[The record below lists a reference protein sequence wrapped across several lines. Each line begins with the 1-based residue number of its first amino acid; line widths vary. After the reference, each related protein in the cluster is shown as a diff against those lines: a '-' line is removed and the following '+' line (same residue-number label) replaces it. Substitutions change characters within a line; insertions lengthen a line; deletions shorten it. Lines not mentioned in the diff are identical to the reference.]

1 MKKALHLLIGLL
13 LCSPAGAAD
22 VWCGGRIALVMADH
36 PSCGGNMAFKTDAT
50 GGQGGVWM
58 CTKSKEGS
66 SLVLAA
72 FLSEKTVGAFIEGSD
87 VGGVCTSLPSY
98 RNISYVI
105 INP

>member
-1 MKKALHLLIGLL
+1 MRSALRLSIGLL
-13 LCSPAGAAD
+13 ACSTAGAAD
-22 VWCGGRIALVMADH
+22 FNCGGRIARVMADH

-50 GGQGGVWM
+50 GGQGGAWM

-72 FLSEKTVGAFIEGSD
+72 ALSDKSVLVYIEGSD
-87 VGGVCTSLPSY
+87 VGGVCPNLPHY

-105 INP
+105 IDP